1 MIISKTPYRISFFGG
16 GTDYPLWLQ
25 DNDGQVL
32 STTIDKSCY
41 IMADYRDTAFETKH
55 SVVWSHI
62 EAVSS
67 ISEILHPAVREGL
80 RMLKFD
86 DNTGLNIHHVG
97 DLPARAGIGSSS
109 SFSVGLINCL
119 LHLRGENPSNFDLAT
134 KAIDLEHYRLKEN
147 VGYQDQIAVAYGGFN
162 VIKFTGGSDFKVEP
176 LKISKARLDS
186 LQSKLLLV
194 FTGASRISSEVA
206 AKMLENVNSNTS
218 LLINLRDM
226 VARGTNILSSD
237 SPIDDFGDL
246 LNEAWS
252 LKKQLAS
259 NITSKRVDDIYNR
272 AMESGAIGGK
282 LLGAGGSGFMVLFV
296 PENKQEQLAS
306 NLSDCTISSISFESN
321 GTEIIYNN

>member
-16 GTDYPLWLQ
+16 GTDYPLWLK

-41 IMADYRDTAFETKH
+41 IMADYRNTAFETKH
-55 SVVWSHI
+55 SVVWSHV

-80 RMLKFD
+80 RMLQFEDKI
-86 DNTGLNIHHVG
+86 GLNIHHVG

-119 LHLRGENPSNFDLAT
+119 LHLRGEKPSNYDLAI
-134 KAIDLEHYRLKEN
+134 KAIDLEHSWLKEN
-147 VGYQDQIAVAYGGFN
+147 VGYQDQIAVSYGGFN
-162 VIKFTGGSDFKVEP
+162 VIKFTGGSDFEIEP
-176 LKISKARLDS
+176 IKISKAKVES

-194 FTGASRISSEVA
+194 YTGASRIGSEVA
-206 AKMLENVNSNTS
+206 GQMLENANSNSST
-218 LLINLRDM
+218 LRNLRDM
-226 VARGTNILSSD
+226 VDQGTKILSSD
-237 SPIDDFGDL
+237 SPINDFGDL
-246 LNEAWS
+246 LNQAWFA
-252 LKKQLAS
+252 KKQLAS
-259 NITSKRVDDIYNR
+259 NITSKRVDDIYDR

-282 LLGAGGSGFMVLFV
+282 LLGAGGSGFMLLFV
-296 PENKQEQLAS
+296 TENKQEKLISA
-306 NLSDCTISSISFESN
+306 LSDCTTSSISLESN